1 MKGVMMDFEEY
12 KKLHSETIMYYQIIE
27 HDIKYIYSYMCAGDI
42 DEHFDKI
49 ENKTLGQMIKKLK
62 ELDNSDGKPL
72 ISTSDYKFLS
82 QICENRNFWA
92 HNCYTEFVYIENF
105 MYSSEYQKQFDRLQ
119 KDHDRVSRASRI
131 LEEIRIDY
139 CSKHNR

>member
-1 MKGVMMDFEEY
+1 MDFEQY

-27 HDIKYIYSYMCAGDI
+27 HDIKYIYSFMLAGDI

-49 ENKTLGQMIKKLK
+49 ENRTLGQMIKMLK
-62 ELDNSDGKPL
+62 DLDNSDGKPL
-72 ISTSDYKFLS
+72 ISASDYNFLS
-82 QICENRNFWA
+82 QICENRNLWA
-92 HNCYTEFVYIENF
+92 HSCYTEFIYKQNF
-105 MYSSEYQKQFDRLQ
+105 TSTREYQRQCEKLQ
-119 KDHDRVSRASRI
+119 KDHDRVSKACDI